1 MNIRLNLKLLIL
13 FLFSLSLALL
23 LWLKHE
29 NLINLQEG
37 WVLNFH
43 ENPNNLEDTE
53 TEIGK
58 ENLFE
63 ERLSITS
70 RTEQQDLIERRTCNK
85 VNDLV
90 FIKTHK
96 VSF

>member
-29 NLINLQEG
+29 NLINIHEG
-37 WVLNFH
+37 WGLNFP
-43 ENPNNLEDTE
+43 ENPNLENTE